1 MKKITCALAAITSS
15 ALLFSCND
23 KLNIAAP
30 YKNITVVYALLNQA
44 DTAHYIRIQKAFM
57 DENQSGI
64 DMAKEADS
72 SFYRDLT
79 VSIKE
84 INKAGQVLTTIPL
97 GKVDLGL
104 EGYPKE
110 PGAFFNT
117 PNYAYKF
124 KHSLNSDYN
133 YRLVIKNNTTGNID
147 SAVTSIINAKDS
159 NNFRVSEWRSGSSQR
174 IAFPK
179 TMSPDGKL
187 FETNYGVNIP
197 NNVGAAQL
205 ILRFRWIDSNIA
217 AGTGTYKS
225 ADFVNFSQ
233 LKQITPDTVKNQS
246 FSVFTQNRNLYDF
259 IRSSLGANPG
269 ANQYRYMLSCDMILY
284 AAGIEYKIYNDF
296 NSYKGGLTADEIRP
310 VYTNIKGT
318 DVRGLF
324 STRTFVQKLSIPF
337 SDDTKDS
344 IQNYN
349 PATKDLHIRFTP

>member
-1 MKKITCALAAITSS
+1 MKKITFALAAITSS

-72 SFYRDLT
+72 SFYKDLS

-84 INKAGQVLTTIPL
+84 LNKAGQVLTTIPL
-97 GKVDLGL
+97 SKVDLGL

-110 PGAFFNT
+110 AGAFFNT
-117 PNYAYKF
+117 PNFAYKF
-124 KHSLNSDYN
+124 KKSLNQDN
-133 YRLVIKNNTTGNID
+133 TYRLIIKNNNTGNVD
-147 SAVTSIINAKDS
+147 SAETPIINTRDS
-159 NNFRVSEWRSGSSQR
+159 AFFNVVEWRSGSSQR

-179 TMSPDGKL
+179 TMTPEGKL
-187 FETNYGVNIP
+187 LETNYSLNIP
-197 NNVGAAQL
+197 SNVGAAQL
-205 ILRFRWIDSNIA
+205 ILRFRWMDSNTT
-217 AGTGTYKS
+217 AGTGVYKT
-225 ADFVNFSQ
+225 ADFTNFSQ
-233 LKQITPDTVKNQS
+233 IKPLTPSTTSNQS
-246 FSVFTQNRNLYDF
+246 YGVFTQNINLYDF

-269 ANQYRYMLSCDMILY
+269 PNQYRYLLACDMILY
-284 AAGIEYKIYNDF
+284 AAGIEYKVYNDF

-324 STRTFVQKLSIPF
+324 STRTFVQKLSVPF